1 MYTVNTYSQGNGS
14 PYMPLQCDGWL
25 VATYAKHGYE
35 ALTSLACAVSALHPD
50 VGTLG
55 VLYSEHAA
63 LQNCTA
69 LHWMPA
75 SPSVHDVASP
85 LGGATR
91 LSLPSSTSMVVRV
104 ALRPL
109 VLSLGSASAAPT
121 ASFAPYALCSDP
133 GIDPGLADVNRWPV
147 WERTRVGTPVVCT
160 CVCVVCVWGMCVCA
174 NELVVSEVEGRFR
187 ACAWVGTAV
196 CCPETV

>member
-104 ALRPL
+104 ALRPV
-109 VLSLGSASAAPT
+109 VLGLGSASAAPT

-133 GIDPGLADVNRWPV
+133 GIKGMADVNRWAV

-160 CVCVVCVWGMCVCA
+160 CVCGSVWGVCVC
-174 NELVVSEVEGRFR
+174 E
-187 ACAWVGTAV
+187 
-196 CCPETV
+196 